1 MILICESMKK
11 HTTFLEDV
19 VKKANVFSKS
29 DLAKMCQAEIGGKVT
44 HQLLLFK
51 VVAIVS
57 HHGGLRVIV
66 CFILT
71 TASKLKC
78 PMFDFYSFQNDLGT

>member
-1 MILICESMKK
+1 MKK

-29 DLAKMCQAEIGGKVT
+29 DLAKMCQAKIGGKVT

-51 VVAIVS
+51 VVALVS
-57 HHGGLRVIV
+57 HHGGFRVSV

-71 TASKLKC
+71 AKLHL
-78 PMFDFYSFQNDLGT
+78 N